1 MQGLTFC
8 AICLLAVAAGLA
20 VYEALNAWAGAK
32 ERGLMPAWARS
43 DQAGGDASRHRAHA
57 GMARLWSRAVEAF
70 AGFAP
75 LSMRERERSRERLR
89 CAGIA
94 LEPETWRCVCFA
106 AVSGCVVI
114 AVAACVAL
122 RATPAVFAFVICGA
136 GLAGCGGLQLYLRS
150 KRQARRAAIDAGL
163 PDAME
168 LLGVAIA
175 AGSPV
180 EQCFRQVAESLNG
193 PLADEFRL
201 VDQEVNLLGHSRAK
215 ALSNLA
221 QRCASQEV
229 TAFAAQLTQAIEQG
243 ASVAQGLANQ
253 AALARSRAQ
262 AAALEHIRKM
272 PTKLDVVLS
281 VCFLP
286 PTTLLVLVPTV
297 VDLLAFLGGGLA

>member
-1 MQGLTFC
+1 
-8 AICLLAVAAGLA
+8 
-20 VYEALNAWAGAK
+20 
-32 ERGLMPAWARS
+32 
-43 DQAGGDASRHRAHA
+43 
-57 GMARLWSRAVEAF
+57 
-70 AGFAP
+70 
-75 LSMRERERSRERLR
+75 MRERERSRERLR

-94 LEPETWRCVCFA
+94 LEPETWRCACFA
-106 AVSGCVVI
+106 AVSGCVLV
-114 AVAACVAL
+114 AVAACAAL
-122 RATPAVFAFVICGA
+122 HVTPATFAFAVCGA
-136 GLAGCGGLQLYLRS
+136 GFAGCGGLQLYLRS

-193 PLADEFRL
+193 PLADEFCL